1 MKDEIV
7 NEVRKAREQQ
17 AAKWDY
23 DLKSIIA
30 DARKRQKDSGR
41 EVVSL
46 TAKTKKPA

>member
-7 NEVRKAREQQ
+7 NEVRKARERQ

-23 DLKSIIA
+23 DLRAIIA

-41 EVVSL
+41 EVASFS
-46 TAKTKKPA
+46 TKTKKPA